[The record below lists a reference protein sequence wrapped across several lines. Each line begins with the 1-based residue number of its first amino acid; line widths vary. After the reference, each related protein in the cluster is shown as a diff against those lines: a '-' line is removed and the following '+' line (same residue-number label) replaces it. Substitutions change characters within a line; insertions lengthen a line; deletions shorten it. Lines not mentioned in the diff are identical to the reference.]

1 MDNYPNSSERA
12 RMDIDWAVDNEGNKV
27 SLDRIDFIKVVCGMQ
42 QVCGWIGETSTE
54 VMGAADLHIP
64 TK

>member
-1 MDNYPNSSERA
+1 
-12 RMDIDWAVDNEGNKV
+12 MDIDWAVDNEGNKV